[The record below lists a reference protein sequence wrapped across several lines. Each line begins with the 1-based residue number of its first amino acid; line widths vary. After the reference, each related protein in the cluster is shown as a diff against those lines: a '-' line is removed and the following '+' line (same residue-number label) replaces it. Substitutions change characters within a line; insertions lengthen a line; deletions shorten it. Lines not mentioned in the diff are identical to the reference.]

1 MLWIIFNEFY
11 FLLHEYLF
19 IKYIYIGLLLLLLV
33 SCFFVNKNK
42 KLININNISLFFT
55 QITVWKTLTL
65 AVVKLRMNC

>member
-19 IKYIYIGLLLLLLV
+19 IKYIYIGLLLLLLA
-33 SCFFVNKNK
+33 SCFFVNKIK
-42 KLININNISLFFT
+42 KFININNISLFFT

>member
-19 IKYIYIGLLLLLLV
+19 IKYIYIGLLLLLLA

-65 AVVKLRMNC
+65 AVVKLGMNC